1 MRFGFANRGRLLD
14 HTLEVCQTPLDAAF
28 AQYSAN
34 ELQFSGIHAMP
45 KPLQN
50 GGVPIWVSGTV
61 NKLSMRRLATF
72 GCGWIPWG
80 PDAIDITSG
89 IESMRKAVSAY
100 GRDPD
105 EIQVIGTLPITR
117 NDDGI
122 DLMQQCL
129 MFQNWSQLE

>member
-1 MRFGFANRGRLLD
+1 MAKGRMRCMRFGFRNRGRLLD
-14 HTLEVCQTPLDAAF
+14 HTLEVCQTLWTQPS
-28 AQYSAN
+28 AQYNAN

-50 GGVPIWVSGTV
+50 GECRLGEWNGQQVV
-61 NKLSMRRLATF
+61 NATLGNL

-105 EIQVIGTLPITR
+105 EIQVIGTLR
-117 NDDGI
+117 
-122 DLMQQCL
+122 
-129 MFQNWSQLE
+129 